1 MAVKANRIVRVAVI
15 VVFALAASLLLYLLI
30 NNFQFVHGHSVRI
43 HFSSIGDL
51 NKGSFV
57 RRAGVKVGS
66 VTSIELA
73 PDEKSSIVTVTFEA
87 GKFARESDQFSLVS
101 KGILG
106 DMYIEQKPGAPDS
119 TVAPDAY
126 LYEGIPA
133 FNLTDLLTGDTMGTI
148 TDLAGSLKGIVDILK
163 NNEKTLDASLKD
175 IAKTAQN
182 VRIVTDRA
190 VEVTQSVPDITR
202 QITSSVTQLQSAV
215 ADVSSTT
222 ERVMSKLEGNLTTSS
237 DDLAA
242 SMKAIRRS
250 SETIQKSVDQL
261 TAQNSV
267 ISSIGSADTAKSL
280 ETTVKNLEEV
290 SRNLLTVTQD
300 AQKVVSGVSSIFDQS
315 TTAPQK

>member
-1 MAVKANRIVRVAVI
+1 MAVRANRIVRVIIIAA
-15 VVFALAASLLLYLLI
+15 FALAASLLLYLLI
-30 NNFQFVHGHSVRI
+30 NNFQFVRGHSVRV

-66 VTSIELA
+66 VTRIEPA
-73 PDEKSSIVTVTFEA
+73 PDEKSSIITITFEA
-87 GKFARESDQFSLVS
+87 GKNAREGDQFALVS

-106 DMYIEQKPGAPDS
+106 DMYIEQKPGAPNS
-119 TVAPDAY
+119 AVAPDDS
-126 LYEGIPA
+126 LFEGTPS
-133 FNLTDLLTGDTMGTI
+133 FNITDLLTGDTMGLI

-163 NNEKTLDASLKD
+163 NNEQTLDSSLKD
-175 IAKTAQN
+175 IARTARN

-190 VEVTQSVPDITR
+190 VEVTQSMPDITR
-202 QITSSVTQLQSAV
+202 QITSSVSQLQSAV
-215 ADVSSTT
+215 TDVSTTT
-222 ERVMSKLEGNLTTSS
+222 ERLMSKLEGNLNTSS

-250 SETIQKSVDQL
+250 SEVIQKSVDQL

-267 ISSIGSADTAKSL
+267 ISTIGSPDTARSL

-290 SRNLLTVTQD
+290 SRNLLTVTKD
-300 AQKVVSGVSSIFDQS
+300 AEKIVSGVGSIFDQ
-315 TTAPQK
+315 K